1 MSNKELTKKELMEKL
16 KLINPKDKD
25 QRNQLVCTLVGHSRI
40 STTCF
45 GYRYCGRCN
54 DQVGD
59 SLGSVDMGVKEAVIV
74 GHNCKE
80 CRKNYKQCTWR
91 DKLYCPD
98 PFKK

>member
-1 MSNKELTKKELMEKL
+1 MEKL
-16 KLINPKDKD
+16 KLVKLKGKE
-25 QRNQLVCTLVGHSRI
+25 QRNEIVCTLIGHSRI

-45 GYRYCGRCN
+45 GYRYCGRCEK
-54 DQVGD
+54 QVGD
-59 SLGSVDMGVKEAVIV
+59 SLGGVDFGIKGAVIV

-80 CRKNYKQCTWR
+80 CRKNYKECTWR